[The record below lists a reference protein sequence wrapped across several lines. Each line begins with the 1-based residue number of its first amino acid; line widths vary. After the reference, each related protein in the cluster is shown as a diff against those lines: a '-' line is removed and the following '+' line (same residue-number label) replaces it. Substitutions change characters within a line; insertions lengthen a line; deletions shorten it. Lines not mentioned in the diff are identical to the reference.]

1 MKLKK
6 ILKTENKK
14 HLKNLVR
21 LKLNETVKKTEMKQK
36 LLLAARI
43 SRQTNTEHCNIEV
56 M

>member
-1 MKLKK
+1 MKQK
-6 ILKTENKK
+6 
-14 HLKNLVR
+14 
-21 LKLNETVKKTEMKQK
+21 EMKQK